1 MAYREN
7 SGQDDAQFK
16 PKRKFKIEKADMNT
30 QVATSTVIF
39 TAQIF
44 LLAVSIYY
52 FGIGNIIV
60 AGKSLLSIVVV
71 GLFGIFWKYNY
82 SFEKEQ

>member
-1 MAYREN
+1 MAYREDN
-7 SGQDDAQFK
+7 GQDNAQFK
-16 PKRKFKIEKADMNT
+16 PKRKFKIEKADKET
-30 QVATSTVIF
+30 EGATNTVIF
-39 TAQIF
+39 IAQIF

-71 GLFGIFWKYNY
+71 GLFGVFWKYNY
-82 SFEKEQ
+82 SFDKEQ